1 MCYVEP
7 TSGNSDHPKCTNT
20 PIYCTLCPV
29 SNHGHPHTIWKYTA
43 HLHLISQHAP
53 VDKDSSPTLAVPA
66 QMAVNMFI
74 SQAEGEH
81 MGLEAS
87 KTDEYRDDFALPDS
101 EAIDP
106 VRSTVKR
113 DRSTSITVTVGIS
126 SKRPRRGTYSKVKL
140 V

>member
-1 MCYVEP
+1 MHQCYVEP
-7 TSGNSDHPKCTNT
+7 TSGNSDYPKCTNT

-43 HLHLISQHAP
+43 HVHLISQHAP

-87 KTDEYRDDFALPDS
+87 KTDEYVEARRFETVSVAEGNKS
-101 EAIDP
+101 ETI
-106 VRSTVKR
+106 
-113 DRSTSITVTVGIS
+113 
-126 SKRPRRGTYSKVKL
+126 PRGSFREIL
-140 V
+140 